1 MSVRLSASN
10 NSAATARIFM
20 KFYIS
25 LFSENCR
32 ENTSFITI
40 SQEWRVLYMKTTRH
54 FWSYLAKFLL
64 KWEMFQTKVV
74 EENKT
79 HLLWSVNFFFKE
91 NGAVYEIMWINIAEP
106 DRPQM
111 TIWRT
116 RIACRI
122 PKATNTHTHTQYMIL
137 VAFALQQWLRE
148 RVSMSRYTHIACLVS
163 SCPQRQ
169 FCKYQRILA
178 GAQRIDRLAR

>member
-116 RIACRI
+116 RITCWI
-122 PKATNTHTHTQYMIL
+122 PNSTVTHSECVILIPSPLQLSHFRHGFWTPRNISSSTTYLLSSHLLKAVVVS
-137 VAFALQQWLRE
+137 VADLMRN
-148 RVSMSRYTHIACLVS
+148 VS
-163 SCPQRQ
+163 
-169 FCKYQRILA
+169 
-178 GAQRIDRLAR
+178 